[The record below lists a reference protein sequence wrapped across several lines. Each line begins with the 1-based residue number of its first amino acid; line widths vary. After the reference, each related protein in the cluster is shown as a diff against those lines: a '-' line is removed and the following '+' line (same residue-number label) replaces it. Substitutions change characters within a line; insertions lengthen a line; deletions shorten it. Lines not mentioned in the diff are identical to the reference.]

1 MYIYCLTVCN
11 ANANVTMDH
20 HQRHE
25 FDGKSQQVAYNV
37 KLSAILP
44 LHLGIPILG
53 PTLFNCY
60 TPDIQHVVTVTTVK

>member
-11 ANANVTMDH
+11 ANITMDH
-20 HQRHE
+20 HQRPE
-25 FDGKSQQVAYNV
+25 FDGKSQQVAYDV

-60 TPDIQHVVTVTTVK
+60 TLDIQHVVMVRTVK